1 MSAPQAKAP
10 ASPHEQAKLRRQN
23 RRQLRRTGAIVV
35 LSGLVIAFAV
45 TNLREVR
52 VDWIVGSGRA
62 PLIIVIVI
70 SLFVGIALALIA
82 GRLAR
87 WRR

>member
-1 MSAPQAKAP
+1 VSAPQAKAP
-10 ASPHEQAKLRRQN
+10 ASHEQAKLRRQN
-23 RRQLRRTGAIVV
+23 RRQLRRTGAVVV

-62 PLIIVIVI
+62 PLIVVIVI